1 MRFHPVLLLSLALCL
16 PGRAEELPLRQAV
29 DRALAASHELAAEQA
44 GLDRLAAE
52 RKSAFSLYLPR
63 VNLSTTYS
71 RLNDPIELDL
81 DPLRSL
87 LIALQT
93 DARLADLDLNTLIAR
108 GTPLTAQEKALYG
121 KSIGNALSRSIP
133 SLNMHVLDAD
143 LFRSELEVIQPV
155 WVGGKQ
161 QAANRAA
168 RLNRQVGDESMR
180 LSRDQVMESTVR
192 LYLLCQMTE
201 EAVRVGRE
209 VEEGISRHEAQAR
222 SLAAAGLIARYQLLR
237 AQVALADAKKNRLT
251 AEENRAAARSMLAL
265 ALKSG
270 KADDLALTTPLRR
283 PEFTFTLDE
292 VVAKVKE
299 RNSLLKT
306 IAIQRDL
313 AATKRRADRAD
324 YLPQL
329 FLFGRFHLLT
339 KDLSVL
345 DPHWTV
351 GAQLRLNLFS
361 GGEKLFKMKADSA
374 LVREVEEKGREA
386 SDKLEKAC
394 DGLYHQAQVQ
404 RHLLDSFPVRLA
416 DAEENARLAESRF
429 SSGLG
434 ISLEVVD
441 ANLLLE
447 KVKMERL
454 SALYNYN
461 MVLLQLKL
469 LQQDVDSWIGIL
481 EEAS

>member
-1 MRFHPVLLLSLALCL
+1 
-16 PGRAEELPLRQAV
+16 
-29 DRALAASHELAAEQA
+29 
-44 GLDRLAAE
+44 
-52 RKSAFSLYLPR
+52 
-63 VNLSTTYS
+63 
-71 RLNDPIELDL
+71 
-81 DPLRSL
+81 
-87 LIALQT
+87 
-93 DARLADLDLNTLIAR
+93 
-108 GTPLTAQEKALYG
+108 
-121 KSIGNALSRSIP
+121 
-133 SLNMHVLDAD
+133 
-143 LFRSELEVIQPV
+143 
-155 WVGGKQ
+155 
-161 QAANRAA
+161 
-168 RLNRQVGDESMR
+168 
-180 LSRDQVMESTVR
+180 
-192 LYLLCQMTE
+192 
-201 EAVRVGRE
+201 
-209 VEEGISRHEAQAR
+209 
-222 SLAAAGLIARYQLLR
+222 
-237 AQVALADAKKNRLT
+237 LT

-270 KADDLALTTPLRR
+270 KADELALTTPLRR
-283 PEFTFTLDE
+283 PEFTSTLDE

-299 RNSLLKT
+299 GNSLLKT

-469 LQQDVDSWIGIL
+469 LQQDVDSWIGKL